1 MNRAVGDSCLV
12 AVVCFLGSWTVYC
25 YAMVLSVS
33 SFSDLMAWSFVPILT
48 ALGTWAV
55 CTGRS
60 ALVDTSR
67 IVGITQP
74 VLTSAPN
81 TGALWALVA
90 LIICALTLRI
100 FDNHYWPVWLFLL
113 CASILVFRTASTSAA
128 LYSEAPVETPNWQR
142 VGIVVLALF
151 GLVLVAITHRP
162 DQDDSQYLN
171 FVVTAMDFPLEP
183 LFSHSGLWQDPNV
196 PLELPIYK
204 FHTYELLVAAL
215 SDVFGVHHKT
225 LYYLILAPIFGGI
238 AVLVHWKLAQHL
250 VPQYAFSV
258 LLAWLVL
265 MIALGESHREFG
277 NFAFVRLFQGKS
289 LLVTIGLPLCLLLG
303 LRFAEFP
310 DGRRALPLGMAIIAS
325 TGLSS
330 SAFGTVPFVVV
341 AALCGGL
348 LGALRVVVKRI
359 ILVGL
364 ASGLFLCAIGLFLL
378 VNMKSENGI
387 HGVSLFGSGTG
398 LATVLGEGILGAL
411 ILVLFPIA
419 PLFVSGFRRRR
430 LYALTTLMFVG
441 VVLNPWAGEFLAKNL
456 DSAFEW
462 RLFWSVPFIISAS
475 ISIVGLAGL
484 FADNIPRLKRHAML
498 LVMLVAVLLVSRQW
512 SISAGNSV
520 VIAVPHF
527 KVDPDLHALAEE
539 IVRRAPLRSTVY
551 APVSVAQWVT
561 TFRQHPYPLIVR
573 PRYLK
578 FGRIG
583 RYVGYPE
590 LDRRR
595 RVMAFLQGQDKDPAT
610 VAFFQLQLAEDRPTF
625 VAYDSRIEMAP
636 VIEEV
641 LGAAGYLEEKRDIY
655 RLWHLP

>member
-1 MNRAVGDSCLV
+1 MP
-12 AVVCFLGSWTVYC
+12 VV
-25 YAMVLSVS
+25 
-33 SFSDLMAWSFVPILT
+33 T
-48 ALGTWAV
+48 ALAIWAV
-55 CTGRS
+55 CMGKF
-60 ALVDTSR
+60 ALVSEAR
-67 IVGITQP
+67 IERMAQP
-74 VLTSAPN
+74 TLTS
-81 TGALWALVA
+81 GVYSGRLWALLA
-90 LIICALTLRI
+90 LIISALMLHL
-100 FDNHYWPVWLFLL
+100 FDIHYWSVWLALL
-113 CASILVFRTASTSAA
+113 SASILVFCTVSISAA
-128 LYSEAPVETPNWQR
+128 PHNEPPVVRPNWQR
-142 VGIVVLALF
+142 VGIGALVLF
-151 GLVLVAITHRP
+151 GVVLVAITHRVDP
-162 DQDDSQYLN
+162 DDAQYLN

-183 LFSHSGLWQDPNV
+183 LFSHSGLWQDPKV
-196 PLELPIYK
+196 PLELSIYK

-215 SDVFGVHHKT
+215 SDLFGVHHKT

-289 LLVTIGLPLCLLLG
+289 LLVTIALPLCLLLG

-330 SAFGTVPFVVV
+330 SAFGTVPFVVG

-348 LGALRVVVKRI
+348 LGASRVVVKRI
-359 ILVGL
+359 IAVGL

-378 VNMKSENGI
+378 LNMKSENGI

-484 FADNIPRLKRHAML
+484 FADKIPRLKRHAML
-498 LVMLVAVLLVSRQW
+498 LVMLAAVLLVSRQW

-573 PRYLK
+573 PGYLE
-578 FGRIG
+578 FVRIG

-595 RVMAFLQGQDKDPAT
+595 RVMAFLQGQDKDLSSA
-610 VAFFQLQLAEDRPTF
+610 AFFQSQLAIDRPTF
-625 VAYDSRIEMAP
+625 VVYDGRVEMAP

-641 LGAAGYLEEKRDIY
+641 LGTAGYVGEKRDTHW
-655 RLWHLP
+655 LWH

>member
-1 MNRAVGDSCLV
+1 
-12 AVVCFLGSWTVYC
+12 
-25 YAMVLSVS
+25 
-33 SFSDLMAWSFVPILT
+33 
-48 ALGTWAV
+48 
-55 CTGRS
+55 
-60 ALVDTSR
+60 
-67 IVGITQP
+67 
-74 VLTSAPN
+74 
-81 TGALWALVA
+81 
-90 LIICALTLRI
+90 
-100 FDNHYWPVWLFLL
+100 
-113 CASILVFRTASTSAA
+113 
-128 LYSEAPVETPNWQR
+128 
-142 VGIVVLALF
+142 
-151 GLVLVAITHRP
+151 
-162 DQDDSQYLN
+162 
-171 FVVTAMDFPLEP
+171 
-183 LFSHSGLWQDPNV
+183 
-196 PLELPIYK
+196 
-204 FHTYELLVAAL
+204 
-215 SDVFGVHHKT
+215 
-225 LYYLILAPIFGGI
+225 PIFGGI

-330 SAFGTVPFVVV
+330 SAFGTVPFVVG

-348 LGALRVVVKRI
+348 LGASRVVVKRI
-359 ILVGL
+359 IAVGL

-484 FADNIPRLKRHAML
+484 FADKIPRLKRHAML

-595 RVMAFLQGQDKDPAT
+595 RVMAFLQGQDKDLSSA
-610 VAFFQLQLAEDRPTF
+610 AFFQSQLAIDRPTF
-625 VAYDSRIEMAP
+625 VVYDGRVEMAP

-641 LGAAGYLEEKRDIY
+641 LGTAGYVGEKRDTHW
-655 RLWHLP
+655 LWHLP

>member
-1 MNRAVGDSCLV
+1 MNRSVGDSILV
-12 AVVCFLGSWTVYC
+12 VGACFLGSWTVYC
-25 YAMVLSVS
+25 YAMVLSAS
-33 SFSDLMAWSFVPILT
+33 SFADLKAWSFVPVVT
-48 ALGTWAV
+48 ALAIWAV
-55 CTGRS
+55 CMGKF
-60 ALVDTSR
+60 ALVNEAR
-67 IVGITQP
+67 IERMAQP
-74 VLTSAPN
+74 TLTS
-81 TGALWALVA
+81 GVYSGRLWALLA
-90 LIICALTLRI
+90 LIISALMLRLFNI
-100 FDNHYWPVWLFLL
+100 HYWSVWLALL
-113 CASILVFRTASTSAA
+113 SASILVFCTVSISAA
-128 LYSEAPVETPNWQR
+128 PHNEPPVVRPNWQR
-142 VGIVVLALF
+142 VGIGALVLF
-151 GLVLVAITHRP
+151 GVVLVAITHRVDP
-162 DQDDSQYLN
+162 DDAQYLN

-183 LFSHSGLWQDPNV
+183 LFSHSGLWQDPKA
-196 PLELPIYK
+196 PLESPTYQ

-215 SDVFGVHHKT
+215 SDVFSVDHKI

-289 LLVTIGLPLCLLLG
+289 LLVTTGLPLCLLLG
-303 LRFAEFP
+303 LRFSEFP
-310 DGRRALPLGMAIIAS
+310 DGRRALALGMAIIAS
-325 TGLSS
+325 TGLSA
-330 SAFGTVPFVVV
+330 SALATVPFVV
-341 AALCGGL
+341 AATLCGGL
-348 LGALRVVVKRI
+348 LGASRVAAMRI
-359 ILVGL
+359 IAGGLV
-364 ASGLFLCAIGLFLL
+364 SGLFLCAIGLFL
-378 VNMKSENGI
+378 VASIKSGNEI

-398 LATVLGEGILGAL
+398 LSIVLGEGILGAL

-419 PLFVSGFRRRR
+419 PLFVAGFRRRR

-573 PRYLK
+573 PDYVN
-578 FGRIG
+578 FGRIRDYFG
-583 RYVGYPE
+583 VSE
-590 LDRRR
+590 LDRRK
-595 RVMAFLQGQDKDPAT
+595 RVMAFLQGQNKEAAT
-610 VAFFQLQLAEDRPTF
+610 AVFFQSQLAIDRPTF
-625 VAYDSRIEMAP
+625 VVYDSRVEMAP
-636 VIEEV
+636 AIEEV

>member
-1 MNRAVGDSCLV
+1 MNRSIGDSVL
-12 AVVCFLGSWTVYC
+12 AASACFFGIWTVYC
-25 YAMVLSVS
+25 YAMVLSAS
-33 SFSDLMAWSFVPILT
+33 SFSDLMAWSFVPLVI
-48 ALGTWAV
+48 ALGLWAV
-55 CTGRS
+55 CTGKVS
-60 ALVDTSR
+60 LVDKRRAEIIAKPALS
-67 IVGITQP
+67 P
-74 VLTSAPN
+74 DPN
-81 TGALWALVA
+81 SGALWALVA
-90 LIICALTLRI
+90 LFISALTLRI
-100 FDNHYWPVWLFLL
+100 FDNHYWPVWILLL
-113 CASILVFRTASTSAA
+113 CSSMLVFRCVSTSAA
-128 LYSEAPVETPNWQR
+128 LCNDAPVPRPNGQR
-142 VGIVVLALF
+142 AGIVAFVLF
-151 GLVLVAITHRP
+151 GIVLVAVTHRVDP
-162 DQDDSQYLN
+162 DDSQYLN

-183 LFSHSGLWQDPNV
+183 LFSHSGLWQDPKV

-330 SAFGTVPFVVV
+330 SAFGTVPFVVG

-348 LGALRVVVKRI
+348 LGASRVVVKRI
-359 ILVGL
+359 IAVGL

-484 FADNIPRLKRHAML
+484 FADKIPRLKRHAML
-498 LVMLVAVLLVSRQW
+498 LVMLIAVLLVSRQW

-595 RVMAFLQGQDKDPAT
+595 RVMAFLQGQDKDLSSA
-610 VAFFQLQLAEDRPTF
+610 AFFQSQLAIDRPTF
-625 VAYDSRIEMAP
+625 VVYDGRVEMAP

-641 LGAAGYLEEKRDIY
+641 LGTAGYVGEKRDTHW
-655 RLWHLP
+655 LWHLP

>member
-1 MNRAVGDSCLV
+1 MNRSIGDSVL
-12 AVVCFLGSWTVYC
+12 AASACFFGIWTVYC
-25 YAMVLSVS
+25 YAMVLSAS
-33 SFSDLMAWSFVPILT
+33 SFSDLMAWSFVPLVI
-48 ALGTWAV
+48 ALGLWAV
-55 CTGRS
+55 CTGKVS
-60 ALVDTSR
+60 LVDKRRAEIIAKPALS
-67 IVGITQP
+67 P
-74 VLTSAPN
+74 DPN
-81 TGALWALVA
+81 SGALWALVA
-90 LIICALTLRI
+90 LFISALTLRI
-100 FDNHYWPVWLFLL
+100 FDNHYWPVWILLL
-113 CASILVFRTASTSAA
+113 CSSMLVFRCVSTSAA
-128 LYSEAPVETPNWQR
+128 LCNDAPVPRPNGQR
-142 VGIVVLALF
+142 AGIVAFVLF
-151 GLVLVAITHRP
+151 GIVLVAVTHRVDP
-162 DQDDSQYLN
+162 DDSQYLN

-183 LFSHSGLWQDPNV
+183 LFSHSGLWQDPKV

-225 LYYLILAPIFGGI
+225 VYYLILAPVFGGI
-238 AVLVHWKLAQHL
+238 AVLLHWKLAQHL

-310 DGRRALPLGMAIIAS
+310 DGRRALPLGMAIVAS

-330 SAFGTVPFVVV
+330 SAFGTVPFVVA
-341 AALCGGL
+341 AALCGGF
-348 LGALRVVVKRI
+348 LGASRVVVKRI
-359 ILVGL
+359 IAVGL

-378 VNMKSENGI
+378 LNMKSENGI

-484 FADNIPRLKRHAML
+484 FADKIPRLKRHAML
-498 LVMLVAVLLVSRQW
+498 LVMLIAVLLVSRQW

-595 RVMAFLQGQDKDPAT
+595 RVMAFLQGQDKDLSSA
-610 VAFFQLQLAEDRPTF
+610 AFFQSQLAIDRPTF
-625 VAYDSRIEMAP
+625 VVYDGRVEMAP
-636 VIEEV
+636 VIKEV
-641 LGAAGYLEEKRDIY
+641 LGTAGYVAEKRDTHW
-655 RLWHLP
+655 LWHLP